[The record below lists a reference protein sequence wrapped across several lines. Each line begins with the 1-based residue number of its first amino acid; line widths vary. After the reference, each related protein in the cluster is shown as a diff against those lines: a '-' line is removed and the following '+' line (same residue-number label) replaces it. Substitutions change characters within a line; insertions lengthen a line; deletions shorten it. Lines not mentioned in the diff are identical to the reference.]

1 MSPFPDF
8 RTVARINGDAL
19 AENFRLLRARA
30 IAARKGARLM
40 SVVKANAYGHGLACT
55 IPPLLAAGCDLFA
68 VATAEE
74 ALELRALAPHA
85 EILVLGYTPPA
96 LAPQLAS
103 AGIAQAVFSLPYALS
118 LSKAMVGAGTLAVHL
133 KLDCGMCRLGFLPTD
148 TEGLLAALRAENL
161 RPVGLFTH
169 FPCADTDKAATRR
182 ALGDFLRCRALLAAI
197 GHPLFFHAAASAAL
211 LTLPETVLDGARAG
225 IALYGLPHL
234 PVAGLRP
241 VLSLHAPI
249 VRILSVP
256 AGTPVGYGGDFI
268 TKRPSRIGTLPVGYG
283 DGLPRALQGL
293 TVSLHCQKGS
303 FSIPLVGKICMDLC
317 MADLTDTPARVGDEV
332 CLFDSAAPVAH
343 RLGTIPYEVLTALSP
358 RVKRILTHSEK
369 EPV

>member
-1 MSPFPDF
+1 MFF
-8 RTVARINGDAL
+8 ER
-19 AENFRLLRARA
+19 
-30 IAARKGARLM
+30 
-40 SVVKANAYGHGLACT
+40 VKY
-55 IPPLLAAGCDLFA
+55 
-68 VATAEE
+68 
-74 ALELRALAPHA
+74 
-85 EILVLGYTPPA
+85 
-96 LAPQLAS
+96 
-103 AGIAQAVFSLPYALS
+103 AGIFGLEVKLHD
-118 LSKAMVGAGTLAVHL
+118 VHR
-133 KLDCGMCRLGFLPTD
+133 KHIFNTGNCRRNGRRSACD
-148 TEGLLAALRAENL
+148 GLYSWR
-161 RPVGLFTH
+161 G
-169 FPCADTDKAATRR
+169 
-182 ALGDFLRCRALLAAI
+182 
-197 GHPLFFHAAASAAL
+197 AAASAAL